1 MTRGRTLRLCA
12 AACLLGLGFLG
23 PASYGCKQKEPEPTP
38 VIRPVLTRQVFSTGG
53 SRTRTFPGIAQ
64 AERESRLS
72 FRIPGKIQRL
82 EVKVGDNVRPGQLI
96 AALDPEDYR
105 LQVEETEASLER
117 ARAESRN
124 AEANYVRV
132 RALYENRNASR
143 NELDGARAAAESAA
157 AQVLAF
163 QKRLDLARAQM
174 SYTRLEAAD
183 EGAVAEVY
191 VEVNENVQAGQ
202 PVVLLT
208 GGSRIEVQVGVP
220 ESLISQVRPGDR
232 VTVTFDALPGRKFA
246 ASVVKVGVVSGAST
260 TYPVTV
266 RLEVAVPEI
275 RPGMA
280 AEVSFSFSSRQGSER
295 FLVPAV
301 AVSEDR
307 QGRFVFVAEPA
318 PGGLAT
324 VRKKPVRVGELR
336 EDGLEILEGLRDGDL
351 VIVAG
356 VSRIAEG
363 EMVKILEGG
372 GGRQ

>member
-1 MTRGRTLRLCA
+1 MRRGRSLRLCA
-12 AACLLGLGFLG
+12 SASLLGLAFLG
-23 PASYGCKQKEPEPTP
+23 LASYGCKQKEAEPTP

-82 EVKVGDNVRPGQLI
+82 DVKVGDRVRPGQLV

-105 LQVEETEASLER
+105 LQVEETQASLDR

-124 AEANYVRV
+124 AEANYARV

-157 AQVLAF
+157 AQVLAI
-163 QKRLDLARAQM
+163 QKRLELAQAQL

-191 VEVNENVQAGQ
+191 AEVNENVQAGQ

-208 GGSRIEVQVGVP
+208 GGSSIEVQVGVP
-220 ESLISQVRPGDR
+220 EALISQVRPGDR
-232 VTVTFDALPGRKFA
+232 VDVTFDAVPDRKLA

-266 RLEVAVPEI
+266 RLDAPIPDV

-280 AEVSFSFSSRQGSER
+280 AEVSFSFSPRPGSER
-295 FLVPAV
+295 FLVPAA

-307 QGRFVFVAEPA
+307 QGRYVFIAEPG

-324 VRKKPVRVGELR
+324 VRRQPVRVGELR

-351 VIVAG
+351 LIVAG
-356 VSRIAEG
+356 MSRIAEG
-363 EMVKILEGG
+363 EIVKTLEGG
-372 GGRQ
+372 GERP